1 MVNLK
6 DKIEA
11 EYENIDKLVREL
23 PPSKQLPFLE
33 FLQLAGV
40 ATLLHNFYNG
50 IENILKL
57 ILKAQSVPLPEGG
70 SWHKELLNLAKAN
83 KIISESTLL
92 QLGEYLAFRHFF
104 SHAYALDLYAG
115 KMEPLVENIEITYK
129 NFKKDISSFL
139 NKK

>member
-92 QLGEYLAFRHFF
+92 Q
-104 SHAYALDLYAG
+104 
-115 KMEPLVENIEITYK
+115 
-129 NFKKDISSFL
+129 
-139 NKK
+139 